1 MNRHTTYDPR
11 ETIQTQAPRS
21 VWLLDQEEN
30 RGSSESKR
38 DGEDKKPLEF
48 TSETERRSTGCN

>member
-38 DGEDKKPLEF
+38 DGEDKKTIGVYFGDRKAKHAL
-48 TSETERRSTGCN
+48 